1 MAYNFYDKEEELRAA
16 EERKKNAENAVNN
29 VGQFNYARQANYD
42 NALDSLLNRKDFKF
56 DVNNDALYKQMKEN
70 YANLGKL
77 AMQDT
82 IGQASAMT
90 GGYGNSYAQ
99 TVGQQA
105 YNSYMQQAT
114 DAIPE
119 LYQMALNRYSLEG
132 DKLAQNLSALS
143 SDRSTSY
150 GEYQDAYNR
159 AANERSYY
167 ENEYNN
173 LYNLAYQAARD
184 KVSDEQWA
192 AQYALS
198 KASAARSSSS
208 SSSSNGSGSGGDDST
223 LKDPT
228 ADMFDGALEAYNTSG
243 EAGVNAF
250 VEKYPGYD
258 TDKLFEY
265 VNNHGN
271 YQLPL
276 EDRTYTMVKDT
287 KNWFKGV
294 DGNDIVQDQYGNQFK
309 IKELPKSIRQKVT
322 DELSKK

>member
-1 MAYNFYDKEEELRAA
+1 MAYNFYDKEEELRLA
-16 EERKKNAENAVNN
+16 EERKRNAENAVSN
-29 VGQFNYARQANYD
+29 VGQFHYARQADYD
-42 NALDSLLNRKDFKF
+42 NALDNLLNRKDFKF

-99 TVGQQA
+99 SVGQQA
-105 YNSYMQQAT
+105 YNAYMQKAT
-114 DAIPE
+114 DAIPD
-119 LYQMALNRYSLEG
+119 LYQMALSRYSLEG

-143 SDRSTSY
+143 SDRNTSY

-167 ENEYNN
+167 GNEYNN
-173 LYNLAYQAARD
+173 LYNLAYQAYRD
-184 KVSDEQWA
+184 KVSDQQRA

-198 KASAARSSSS
+198 KGKSGNSSSK
-208 SSSSNGSGSGGDDST
+208 GSKSGDVT

-228 ADMFDGALEAYNTSG
+228 ADMFDGALEAYNTNG

-265 VNNHGN
+265 VNNNGN

-276 EDRTYTMVKDT
+276 EDRTYTMIKDT
-287 KNWFKGV
+287 KNWFRGV

-309 IKELPKSIRQKVT
+309 IKDLPKSIRKKVT

>member
-1 MAYNFYDKEEELRAA
+1 MAYNFYDKEEELRLA
-16 EERKKNAENAVNN
+16 EERKRNAENAVNN
-29 VGQFNYARQANYD
+29 VGQFNYARQADYNK
-42 NALDSLLNRKDFKF
+42 ALDNLLNRKDFKF

-99 TVGQQA
+99 SVGQQA
-105 YNSYMQQAT
+105 YNAYMQKAT
-114 DAIPE
+114 DAIPD

-143 SDRSTSY
+143 SDRNTSY
-150 GEYQDAYNR
+150 GEYQDTYNR

-167 ENEYNN
+167 GNEYNN
-173 LYNLAYQAARD
+173 LYNLAYQAYRD
-184 KVSDEQWA
+184 KVSDQQWA
-192 AQYALS
+192 AQHALS
-198 KASAARSSSS
+198 KGKSDNSTLKE
-208 SSSSNGSGSGGDDST
+208 SGDTT

-228 ADMFDGALEAYNTSG
+228 ADMFDGALEAYNTNG

-265 VNNHGN
+265 VNNNGN

-276 EDRTYTMVKDT
+276 EERTYTMVKDT

-309 IKELPKSIRQKVT
+309 IKDLPKSIRQKVT